1 MWSGVL
7 IYQPSGGIEYDWN
20 SLPLIEEDRF
30 FIFGDYSGICF
41 DDCALGR
48 FI

>member
-1 MWSGVL
+1 VWSGVL
-7 IYQPSGGIEYDWN
+7 IYQAPDGIEYGWN
-20 SLPLIEEDRF
+20 SLPLVEQDRL
-30 FIFGDYSGICF
+30 FIVSDYSGICL